1 MSSRR
6 SVPEVWAEAQIP
18 MFVCRHC
25 GVFVYSPPIPHR
37 FGVPGESCA
46 EERVEI
52 TQVVDAFAA
61 AKITELERDF
71 HELEREAEKAHA
83 RADKLERERP
93 VFHGPRNLAIRD
105 VLAAQKRAEA
115 AEAALWEITRVKDMP
130 FAFMAAHMRQIA
142 RKALFEVEERD
153 VPNP

>member
-71 HELEREAEKAHA
+71 HELEMFRILRRTYQRCDCCGKRGSLRYFLPPRFWPRSSVPAHERTGA
-83 RADKLERERP
+83 R
-93 VFHGPRNLAIRD
+93 
-105 VLAAQKRAEA
+105 
-115 AEAALWEITRVKDMP
+115 
-130 FAFMAAHMRQIA
+130 
-142 RKALFEVEERD
+142 
-153 VPNP
+153 